1 MEQRQD
7 LRVAL
12 VQTDLHW
19 QDKTANLALLE
30 EKIWSLKN
38 SCDLIV
44 LPEMFPTGFSMESA
58 LLAEP
63 MNLQVH
69 KWMKQLAAQTG
80 AVITG
85 TAIISEG
92 GNYYN
97 RLLWVLPDGSTQH
110 YDKRHLFRM
119 ANEDASFA
127 AGEEVPEVFML
138 VDEKGNLKNIGLQ
151 EVKDKA
157 ATVMAAKLHEVNLT
171 LKQLFFLGL
180 DDKETLINLGLCSAA
195 DVLQFALEKKLLL
208 FPGDKD
214 MIVMLHEIEYML
226 NGKQH
231 QVSSSL
237 VVTGDDHIHTAMAK
251 TVGLPLGIAAKLIL
265 NGEINLTG
273 LHIPI
278 LPEIY
283 KPVLEIL
290 SRNGIV
296 FQEINS

>member
-1 MEQRQD
+1 MMEQRQD

-44 LPEMFPTGFSMESA
+44 LPEMFATGFSMESA

-80 AVITG
+80 SVITG
-85 TAIISEG
+85 TVIISEG

-97 RLLWVLPDGSTQH
+97 RLLWVEPNGNTQY

-127 AGEEVPEVFML
+127 PGEQLPIFSLKGWKICPQICYDLRFPVWARNRWTEGNAAYDLLFYVASWPAARISAWDTLLPARAIENLSYAFGVNRVGVDGNQIAYKGHSAVYDFKGESL
-138 VDEKGNLKNIGLQ
+138 VNLKEQ
-151 EVKDKA
+151 EQIQVIHLNY
-157 ATVMAAKLHEVNLT
+157 T
-171 LKQLFFLGL
+171 
-180 DDKETLINLGLCSAA
+180 
-195 DVLQFALEKKLLL
+195 ALEEYRSK
-208 FPGDKD
+208 FPAWKD
-214 MIVMLHEIEYML
+214 ADSY
-226 NGKQH
+226 
-231 QVSSSL
+231 SL
-237 VVTGDDHIHTAMAK
+237 YT
-251 TVGLPLGIAAKLIL
+251 
-265 NGEINLTG
+265 
-273 LHIPI
+273 
-278 LPEIY
+278 
-283 KPVLEIL
+283 
-290 SRNGIV
+290 
-296 FQEINS
+296 